1 VSFAQTI
8 GELRTNLSGLGPRR
22 VAILAVLAAAVFV
35 TVSAGSYF
43 ISRPSMIVLYSG
55 LEPEDVNAVGAALRQ
70 SGYAFDISPDGKSV
84 LSNAATASQA
94 RMMLAER
101 GLPQSSTSGYELFDN
116 MGSLGL
122 TSFMQD
128 VTMVRALEGELV
140 RTIQSMRG
148 VKSARVHLVMAERSS
163 FRRQASAPSASV
175 VIQQIDGAGAERA
188 SAIRYLVA
196 AAVPGMSLGQV
207 TVLDWHGK
215 LLASGDDSTTA
226 APTRLMELE
235 RNLSQ
240 DLTDRLTRTLGPH
253 LGLGNFSVSVVAQLN
268 IDKRQVQEKTFDP
281 EVRVERSVRNIREK
295 SESEDS
301 QRNTAATVAT
311 EIPEPPLDATG
322 QTARQQ
328 SEKRDETSNFEI
340 NSRTVQSESDG
351 YKIDRLSVAVLVNQE
366 VLEGILGQG
375 VTPQQVATHLEDMQS
390 LLSSVVGLSTDRGDT
405 IAVRAVKFAEA
416 AEANSQLDS
425 SGVLHFLDRYAGT
438 LIQSGVALLCVILL
452 VFLGIK
458 PAVRVLSGPAQIAG
472 QVPAGGVADVAQ
484 IDSRTGIE
492 PRLVDDRTDP
502 AGATGR
508 VGAAN
513 AGGLP
518 DVLRLAGAKPEEKL
532 EQLVAYDEEQAAII
546 LKHWLREASPS

>member
-1 VSFAQTI
+1 MSFAQTI
-8 GELRTNLSGLGPRR
+8 GELRTNLNGLGRR
-22 VAILAVLAAAVFV
+22 RLAILGVLAAAVFI

-70 SGYAFDISPDGKSV
+70 NGYAFDISPDGKSV

-101 GLPQSSTSGYELFDN
+101 GLPQSATSGYELFDN

-148 VKSARVHLVMAERSS
+148 IKSARVHLVMAERSS

-235 RNLSQ
+235 RSLSQ
-240 DLTDRLTRTLGPH
+240 DLTDRLNRTLGPH
-253 LGLGNFSVSVVAQLN
+253 LGLGNFSVSVVAKLN
-268 IDKRQVQEKTFDP
+268 IDKRQVQEKIFDP
-281 EVRVERSVRNIREK
+281 EVRVERSIRNIREK

-301 QRNTAATVAT
+301 QSNTAATVTT
-311 EIPEPPLDATG
+311 EIPEPPTGNTG
-322 QTARQQ
+322 QSARQL

-351 YKIDRLSVAVLVNQE
+351 YKIDRLSVAVLVNRE
-366 VLEGILGQG
+366 ALESTLGQG
-375 VTPQQVATHLEDMQS
+375 ATAQQVEAHLADMQS
-390 LLSSVVGLSTDRGDT
+390 LLSSVVGLSEERGDT
-405 IAVRAVKFAEA
+405 IAVKAVRFAEA
-416 AEANSQLDS
+416 AAADASAAGP
-425 SGVLHFLDRYAGT
+425 GVMDFLDRYAGT
-438 LIQSGVALLCVILL
+438 LIQSGVALLCVLLL
-452 VFLGIK
+452 VFAGIK
-458 PAVRVLSGPAQIAG
+458 PAIRVLSGPAEDRGELASATQG
-472 QVPAGGVADVAQ
+472 DMAQ
-484 IDSRTGIE
+484 INDRTGTE
-492 PRLVDDRTDP
+492 PRLTDSRQP
-502 AGATGR
+502 APSSGVPEAVR
-508 VGAAN
+508 M
-513 AGGLP
+513 AGT
-518 DVLRLAGAKPEEKL
+518 KPEAKL

>member
-1 VSFAQTI
+1 MSFAQTI
-8 GELRTNLSGLGPRR
+8 GELRANLSGLGPRR
-22 VAILAVLAAAVFV
+22 LAILGVLAAAVFI

-43 ISRPSMIVLYSG
+43 ISRPSMVVLYSG

-70 SGYAFDISPDGKSV
+70 NGYAFDISPDGKSV
-84 LSNAATASQA
+84 LSNAATAAQA

-148 VKSARVHLVMAERSS
+148 VKSARVHLVMPERSS

-215 LLASGDDSTTA
+215 LLASGDDTTTA

-240 DLTDRLTRTLGPH
+240 DMSDRVNRTLGPH
-253 LGLGNFSVSVVAQLN
+253 LGLGNFSVSVVAKLN

-281 EVRVERSVRNIREK
+281 EVRVERSVRSIREK
-295 SESEDS
+295 S
-301 QRNTAATVAT
+301 
-311 EIPEPPLDATG
+311 
-322 QTARQQ
+322 
-328 SEKRDETSNFEI
+328 
-340 NSRTVQSESDG
+340 
-351 YKIDRLSVAVLVNQE
+351 
-366 VLEGILGQG
+366 
-375 VTPQQVATHLEDMQS
+375 
-390 LLSSVVGLSTDRGDT
+390 
-405 IAVRAVKFAEA
+405 
-416 AEANSQLDS
+416 
-425 SGVLHFLDRYAGT
+425 
-438 LIQSGVALLCVILL
+438 
-452 VFLGIK
+452 
-458 PAVRVLSGPAQIAG
+458 
-472 QVPAGGVADVAQ
+472 
-484 IDSRTGIE
+484 
-492 PRLVDDRTDP
+492 
-502 AGATGR
+502 
-508 VGAAN
+508 
-513 AGGLP
+513 
-518 DVLRLAGAKPEEKL
+518 
-532 EQLVAYDEEQAAII
+532 
-546 LKHWLREASPS
+546 RE